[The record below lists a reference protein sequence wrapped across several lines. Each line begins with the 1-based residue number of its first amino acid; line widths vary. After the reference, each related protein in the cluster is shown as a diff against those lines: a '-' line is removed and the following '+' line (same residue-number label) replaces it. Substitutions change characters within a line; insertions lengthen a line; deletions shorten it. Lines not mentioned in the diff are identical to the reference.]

1 VPRCDT
7 IQVSRPAFQGVQA
20 CSGRAAALCTLVVI
34 VFFARSAAATT
45 DWQLK
50 PSLKY
55 DALCLL
61 NALSGDPYY
70 LKYYQAEYDHFQG
83 LFSP

>member
-1 VPRCDT
+1 
-7 IQVSRPAFQGVQA
+7 
-20 CSGRAAALCTLVVI
+20 VVI
-34 VFFARSAAATT
+34 VLFARSAAAVT

-70 LKYYQAEYDHFQG
+70 LKYYQAEYDHFHG
-83 LFSP
+83 LFSADEQKAFVTLRRVIKEDGHGIISAKLAL